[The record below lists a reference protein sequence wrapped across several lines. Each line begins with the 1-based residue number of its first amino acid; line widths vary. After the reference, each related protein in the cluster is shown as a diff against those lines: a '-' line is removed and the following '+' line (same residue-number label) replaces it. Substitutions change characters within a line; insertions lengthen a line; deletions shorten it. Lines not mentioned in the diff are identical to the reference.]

1 MTRASSAILVLA
13 AAALAAVSC
22 SAGPARMSVDE
33 RRAASAYGSFL
44 AARYA
49 GSARAADD
57 AARLYADAMDAEP
70 ESAVISQNAFYAG
83 LIAGDFDRAEA
94 AAERALETEDADRRL
109 PRLYL
114 AADALAR
121 GRGDYEI
128 SEAGDGGPFS
138 DTVRDIL
145 TDWLAV
151 ERGDGREVA
160 ERLDSFPLAGG
171 AFATYWE
178 IHKGLVFEVAGRHAE
193 AEASLRRA
201 HQVLD
206 LKAFTALTL
215 GAFLERRGERAEA
228 RAVYEAVLE
237 GGGAPE
243 VADALERLELRR
255 RAPRRPDP
263 ARAAARAIFAPSAV
277 FAARAP
283 DDYAALYLRLV
294 QRLDPEFDRNT
305 YLLATVLERLRLVDA
320 ASGAFAAVEDGALV
334 EPAMID
340 RAWLLFRNGDR
351 QAAETLAADAL
362 ERFGSDSAR
371 LLMAD
376 MSRVTGDCA
385 QAAEIYAEVRE
396 RRLDAGLAPDWR
408 HAFYEGVCRQ
418 ISGDWAAA
426 EALFLRALEIA
437 PDEPRVL
444 NHLGYNWIVLNRNIE
459 RGFEMVERA
468 AQIEPENGAIIDS
481 LGWGYFKLGRFDEAV
496 RLLERATAL
505 SPYDP
510 TINWHLGDAYA
521 RVGREREA
529 RFQWRRA
536 LELDPDAREERL
548 IEARLDG
555 GVDAGPADL
564 E

>member
-1 MTRASSAILVLA
+1 MIVLA
-13 AAALAAVSC
+13 AAALAAASC
-22 SAGPARMSVDE
+22 SSGPAGLSEEE

-57 AARLYADAMDAEP
+57 AARLYADAMAAEP
-70 ESAVISQNAFYAG
+70 GSAVISQNAFYSA
-83 LIAGDFDRAEA
+83 LMAGDFVRAREA
-94 AAERALETEDADRRL
+94 AIAALETEDADQRL
-109 PRLYL
+109 PTLYL
-114 AADALAR
+114 AADALAG
-121 GRGDYEI
+121 GRGDYEPG
-128 SEAGDGGPFS
+128 EAGEGGPFS

-151 ERGDGREVA
+151 ERGEARAVA
-160 ERLDSFPLAGG
+160 ERLDAFPLSGG

-178 IHKGLVFEVAGRHAE
+178 IHKGLVFEAAGRDADAE
-193 AEASLRRA
+193 AALRRA

-215 GAFLERRGERAEA
+215 GAFLERQGERGEA

-237 GGGAPE
+237 AGGGAPE
-243 VADALERLELRR
+243 VADALARVERRG
-255 RAPRRPDP
+255 RAPRRPGP
-263 ARAAARAIFAPSAV
+263 TEAAAHAVFAPAAV

-294 QRLDPEFDRNT
+294 QRLDPAFDRNT
-305 YLLATVLERLRLVDA
+305 YLLATVLERLRLADA
-320 ASGAFAAVEDGALV
+320 ASGAFASIEDGALV

-340 RAWLLFRNGDR
+340 RAWLLFRNGDP
-351 QAAETLAADAL
+351 QAGEMLAREAL
-362 ERFGSDSAR
+362 ERFDSDSAR
-371 LLMAD
+371 LLLAD
-376 MSRVTGDCA
+376 MRRVTGRCA
-385 QAAEIYAEVRE
+385 EAASIYAEVRE
-396 RRLDAGLAPDWR
+396 RRLEAGLRPDWR

-418 ISGDWAAA
+418 TTGEWASA

-468 AQIEPENGAIIDS
+468 AEIEPENGAIIDS
-481 LGWGYFKLGRFDEAV
+481 LGWGHFKQGRYEEAV
-496 RLLERATAL
+496 RLLERATEL

-548 IEARLDG
+548 LEARLEG
-555 GVDAGPADL
+555 GLDAAPADL